1 MSAIYIE
8 SSAVLAWLL
17 GEAAGFKVASILS
30 QEEIITTSVLT
41 LMETERNLIRAEKKR
56 TLLPADRHKLKG
68 LLAKSAAHWTL
79 MEITEEVQ
87 ARVKEP
93 FSTEPIRTLDAI
105 HLATMLEF
113 VEIFPELTVL
123 SQDQR
128 ILSNLKPLGLKA
140 ADTL

>member
-17 GEAAGFKVASILS
+17 GEPNGSKIASILNQTDVIAAS
-30 QEEIITTSVLT
+30 ALT
-41 LMETERNLIRAEKKR
+41 FLEAERNLIRAEKEGS
-56 TLLPADRHKLKG
+56 LLPADRQKLKG
-68 LLAKSAAHWTL
+68 LLTKSAAQWTR
-79 MEITEEVQ
+79 MEITEGVQ

-93 FSTEPIRTLDAI
+93 FPMEPVRSLDAI

-128 ILSNLKPLGLKA
+128 ILANLESLGLKA
-140 ADTL
+140 IDL